1 MDIQTRKIAFVQ
13 SFLQLQSEETIAQLE
28 ELLVKLKKREKER
41 KLRLLSIKELND
53 RIAQSE
59 KDFKNNKFK
68 PSAELLAK
76 YQ

>member
-68 PSAELLAK
+68 PSDELLAK

>member
-68 PSAELLAK
+68 SSAKLLAK